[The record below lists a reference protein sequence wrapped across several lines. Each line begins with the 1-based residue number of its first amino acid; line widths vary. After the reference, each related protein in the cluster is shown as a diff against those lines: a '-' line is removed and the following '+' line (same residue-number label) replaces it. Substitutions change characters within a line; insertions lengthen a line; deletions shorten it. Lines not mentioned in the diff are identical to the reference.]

1 MNKIPELQEIFLKED
16 LRYTRQREIIW
27 QEICSSD
34 EHRDAEDIYFTLKKR
49 GVAVS
54 RATVYRTIEV
64 LVRNNLVRALNIGD
78 GRFRYEKKLD
88 QTHHD
93 HLVCT
98 ECGKI
103 IEFFDI
109 NVEKQQEKIAKD
121 HGFTLIRHIHQLFGV
136 CEECQKN

>member
-1 MNKIPELQEIFLKED
+1 MDKIPELQEIFLKED

-34 EHRDAEDIYFTLKKR
+34 EHRDAEDIYFTLKNR

-88 QTHHD
+88 QMHHD
-93 HLVCT
+93 HLVCI

-103 IEFFDI
+103 IEFLDL
-109 NVEKQQEKIAKD
+109 NVEKQQEEIAKN
-121 HGFTLIRHIHQLFGV
+121 HGFTLVRHIHQLFGV
-136 CEECQKN
+136 CEECRKN

>member
-27 QEICSSD
+27 QEICSTA
-34 EHRDAEDIYFTLKKR
+34 EHRDAEDIYFTLKNR

-93 HLVCT
+93 HLVCV

-103 IEFFDI
+103 IEFLDVK
-109 NVEKQQEKIAKD
+109 VEKQQEEIAKS
-121 HGFTLIRHIHQLFGV
+121 HGFTLVRHIHQLFGV
-136 CEECQKN
+136 CEECRKN

>member
-1 MNKIPELQEIFLKED
+1 MEKIQELQEIFLKEG
-16 LRYTRQREIIW
+16 LRYTKQRETIW
-27 QEICSSD
+27 QEISSST
-34 EHRDAEDIYFTLKKR
+34 EHRDAEDIYFTLKTR
-49 GVAVS
+49 GVATS

-78 GRFRYEKKLD
+78 GRYRYENKLD

-103 IEFFDI
+103 IEFLDE
-109 NVEKQQEKIAKD
+109 NVEQQQEHVARD
-121 HGFTLIRHIHQLFGV
+121 HGFTLVRHIHQLYGV
-136 CEECQKN
+136 CGECQKN